1 MKYKT
6 LLFDLDGT
14 ILNTNE
20 LIINSFLYT
29 LEQFYPGKYNREMII
44 PHMGKPL
51 YEQMV
56 IFGDESH
63 AEEMVKIY
71 REHNLRTHDEYVLE
85 FPHVKEVLE
94 TLKQEGA
101 ILGVVT
107 TKMLNTTMM
116 GLKRFGMDSL
126 MSTIVSYED
135 TEFHKPAPEPVLL
148 AMERL
153 GANPETT
160 LMVGDSQYDIQAA
173 KNAGITAIGVAWSL
187 KGPEFLKQFDPDYVI
202 KDMRDLIPIVRG
214 IKEDEE
220 NKTISGERK

>member
-20 LIINSFLYT
+20 LILNSFLYT
-29 LEQFYPGKYNREMII
+29 LEKFFPGKYNREMII

-51 YEQMV
+51 YEQME
-56 IFGDESH
+56 IFGGKEL
-63 AEEMVKIY
+63 AQKMVEVY
-71 REHNLRTHDEYVLE
+71 REHNLRTHDEYVRE

-101 ILGVVT
+101 TLGIVT
-107 TKMLNTTMM
+107 TKMLKTTMM
-116 GLKRFGMDSL
+116 GLKRFGLDTL
-126 MSTIVSYED
+126 ISTIVSYED

-153 GANPETT
+153 DADPETT

-173 KNAGITAIGVAWSL
+173 KSAGITAIGVAWSL
-187 KGPEFLKQFDPDYVI
+187 KGPEFLKQFHPDYI
-202 KDMRDLIPIVRG
+202 IEDMRDLIPIVRG

-220 NKTISGERK
+220 NKEISSARK